1 MDYAK
6 FVYEC
11 KPFEG
16 VYIFDVHNHL
26 GFEQGSQILN
36 YDADGIVH
44 TMDRMGVSATCVSY
58 TPGIRG
64 DWKWGND
71 QTLAACKKYP
81 GRIIGYAVPTP
92 FYEYDLTPYFEG
104 DTGFGGIKIHGN
116 IQAETPEN
124 DLRYNQA
131 FEIAEKKGLPV
142 LFHAW
147 CPWEIN
153 YAADVAKNFPNAKI
167 ILGHAGLTFG
177 RDTAVE
183 VCKKYDNIYCDTAIS
198 AAPDGSIEWMVDKIG
213 IDRVVYGS
221 DMTFFD
227 CIHTLGKIALCKLSD
242 DDKEK
247 IYGLTAKKLFKL

>member
-1 MDYAK
+1 MA
-6 FVYEC
+6 
-11 KPFEG
+11 G
-16 VYIFDVHNHL
+16 
-26 GFEQGSQILN
+26 
-36 YDADGIVH
+36 
-44 TMDRMGVSATCVSY
+44 
-58 TPGIRG
+58 
-64 DWKWGND
+64 
-71 QTLAACKKYP
+71 AAHAKYP
-81 GRIIGYAVPTP
+81 ERILSYAAVNPNYEMDLDDYFVRDDRFFGIKAIP
-92 FYEYDLTPYFEG
+92 FVQGNQHIDIPSMQPYYEYAD
-104 DTGFGGIKIHGN
+104 
-116 IQAETPEN
+116 
-124 DLRYNQA
+124 
-131 FEIAEKKGLPV
+131 KKGLPV

-177 RDTAVE
+177 RETAVE

-198 AAPDGSIEWMVDKIG
+198 AAHDGSIEWLVDKIG
-213 IDRVVYGS
+213 VDRVVYGS